1 MIEQLQKGSSEAV
14 SALETSLSGVGESV
28 SQIGHIDEQLT
39 LIKSAV
45 ESMSTMNQQIAQA
58 IREQNLAVNEVNGN
72 IISIREIGDSN
83 LALAQASKSKTGE
96 LANMAGKL
104 ANLLANFKTH

>member
-1 MIEQLQKGSSEAV
+1 MSKPVGPYTPAIHAGDFLIV
-14 SALETSLSGVGESV
+14 SG
-28 SQIGHIDEQLT
+28 QIGHIDEQLR